1 LHDLISFDISQDMA
15 ARHQGFIDDLKEC
28 IDDINALKDAEQND
42 SGGEDKPDEALQ
54 ASSSSISGGT

>member
-1 LHDLISFDISQDMA
+1 MA